1 MNTIFISIASYRDP
15 ELLSTLHDCI
25 NNADY
30 PENLT
35 FGIAWQHNIEDKWD
49 NLDEFK
55 NDPRFKIIDINYKDS
70 KGTCWARNK
79 IQELWNNETYYL
91 QLDSHHRFTKGWDTT
106 LIEMLEQLKI
116 TNPKPLLTAYLPG
129 FFPDNDP
136 AGRVNECWNLEFDRY
151 MPEGPIFIKP
161 HTLENWE
168 IHTSPIPTRF
178 ISAHFIFTLGKWV
191 KEVKYDPY
199 FYFHGEEPSLAA
211 RSYTYGYDLF
221 QPYKPIIWHEYTRN
235 GKVKQWDDD
244 KEWTEKNKVSY
255 SRYRA
260 LHGMGSIIE
269 GTTTDLFEKYGWG
282 TERTLEEYEKYAG
295 VKFATKQVHRHTA
308 EYKLLP
314 VPQDDFEKNL
324 LNRIKVCIDVWKG
337 TLTETDYDTFAVAIL
352 DKERNDIFRQDMDKD
367 EFDRLMMLDPQDQF
381 IHIWREYDDNKQPAF
396 WRVWPHSISKGWVE
410 RIENNIP
417 YE

>member
-15 ELLSTLHDCI
+15 ELLSTLRDCI
-25 NNADY
+25 NNASY

-49 NLDEFK
+49 TLDDFK
-55 NDPRFKIIDINYKDS
+55 NNSRFKIIDIDYKDS

-106 LIEMLEQLKI
+106 LIELLEQLK
-116 TNPKPLLTAYLPG
+116 TQHPKPLLTAYLPG
-129 FFPDNDP
+129 FFPNNDP

-168 IHTSPIPTRF
+168 KYNSPIPTRF
-178 ISAHFIFTLGKWV
+178 ISAHFIFTLGKWAE
-191 KEVKYDPY
+191 EVKYDPY

-221 QPYKPIIWHEYTRN
+221 QPHKPIIWHEYTRN
-235 GKVKQWDDD
+235 GKIKQWDDD
-244 KEWTEKNKVSY
+244 KEWTEKNKISY

-260 LHGMGSIIE
+260 LHGMGNVIE
-269 GTTTDLFEKYGWG
+269 GTTTDLFKKYGWG
-282 TERTLEEYEKYAG
+282 KERTLEEYEKYAG
-295 VKFATKQVHRHTA
+295 VKFVTKQVHRHTA

-337 TLTETDYDTFAVAIL
+337 ALTETDYDTFAVAIL
-352 DKERNDIFRQDMDKD
+352 DKEGNDIFRQDMDMD
-367 EFDRLMMLDPQDQF
+367 EFNKLLNLDPQDQF
-381 IHIWREYDDNKQPAF
+381 IHIWREYDDDKQPSF
-396 WRVWPHSISKGWVE
+396 WRVWPHSISKGWAD

>member
-25 NNADY
+25 NNADH
-30 PENLT
+30 PEDLT
-35 FGIAWQHNIEDKWD
+35 FGIAWQHNPDDEWD

-55 NDPRFKIIDINYKDS
+55 NNSRFKIIDINYKDS

-79 IQELWNNETYYL
+79 IQELWTDETYYL
-91 QLDSHHRFTKGWDTT
+91 QLDSHHRFTKGWDLI

-116 TNPKPLLTAYLPG
+116 KHPKPLLTAYLPG
-129 FFPDNDP
+129 FFPNNDP

-161 HTLENWE
+161 HVLENWE
-168 IHTSPIPTRF
+168 NYTSPIPTRF
-178 ISAHFIFTLGKWV
+178 ISAHFIFTLGKWA

-211 RSYTYGYDLF
+211 RSFTYGYDLF
-221 QPYKPIIWHEYTRN
+221 QPYKPVIWHEYTRN
-235 GKVKQWDDD
+235 NKIKQWDDD
-244 KEWTEKNKVSY
+244 KEWELKNKVSY

-260 LHGMGSIIE
+260 LHKMDNIIE
-269 GTTTDLFEKYGWG
+269 GTLTDLFEKYGWG
-282 TERTLEEYEKYAG
+282 NERTLEEYEKYAG
-295 VKFATKQVHRHTA
+295 VKFTTKQIHRHTA

-337 TLTETDYDTFAVAIL
+337 ALTETDYDLFAVAIL
-352 DKERNDIFRQDMDKD
+352 DKEGNDIFRQDMDTD
-367 EFDRLMMLDPQDQF
+367 EFTKLLTVDPQDQF
-381 IHIWREYDDNKQPAF
+381 IHIWREYDDNKQPSL
-396 WRVWPHSISKGWVE
+396 WRVWPHSILKGWVE